1 MLWLTISH
9 HIIYLNT
16 PKLSTM
22 KKLTPILENKAVDI
36 YAHQPNVPHS
46 AVAEQLGITDKT
58 LMKLRRSPDFW
69 QKVYQEFL
77 VAMECDI
84 PDIVRA
90 MARESKAGNVQA
102 GRLML
107 EWAGKLNKTLNINIS
122 SPFEQW
128 LAQSGNNQ
136 IEEAEIVVGE
146 LPPLPPRTADNTPQK
161 VQNDFIK
168 LDKELQKKQSWNK
181 RRRELHRWN
190 QRAKTCGIEPLPA
203 RRPTKGQRLA
213 WEESIIKA
221 ELEYGGK

>member
-1 MLWLTISH
+1 
-9 HIIYLNT
+9 
-16 PKLSTM
+16 M

-46 AVAEQLGITDKT
+46 AVAAQLGITDKT

-107 EWAGKLNKTLNINIS
+107 EWAGKLNKTLNVNVS
-122 SPFEQW
+122 SPFETW
-128 LAQSGNNQ
+128 MEM
-136 IEEAEIVVGE
+136 EEKKKLPEDAEIVVDE
-146 LPPLPPRTADNTPQK
+146 LPDRTADNSREAVEEEFAQL
-161 VQNDFIK
+161 DRK
-168 LDKELQKKQSWNK
+168 LIQKKAWLK
-181 RRRELHRWN
+181 RRHELYGWSK
-190 QRAKTCGIEPLPA
+190 RAELVGIAPLPP
-203 RRPTKGQRLA
+203 RRPTKGQRLT
-213 WEESIIKA
+213 WEESIVRA
-221 ELEYGGK
+221 EQEQANTNAES

>member
-1 MLWLTISH
+1 
-9 HIIYLNT
+9 
-16 PKLSTM
+16 M

-36 YAHQPNVPHS
+36 YAHQPNVPHNS
-46 AVAEQLGITDKT
+46 VAEQLGITDKT

-122 SPFEQW
+122 SPFENW
-128 LAQSGNNQ
+128 MKLQSNQ
-136 IEEAEIVVGE
+136 PKLSADIQDAEVAE
-146 LPPLPPRTADNTPQK
+146 LQDRTADNSREAVEEEFAQLDRK
-161 VQNDFIK
+161 LIK
-168 LDKELQKKQSWNK
+168 KKAWLK
-181 RRRELHRWN
+181 RRHELYSWSK
-190 QRAKTCGIEPLPA
+190 RAELVGIAPLPP
-203 RRPTKGQRLA
+203 RRPTKGQRLT
-213 WEESIIKA
+213 WEESIVRA
-221 ELEYGGK
+221 EQEHENTQAES

>member
-1 MLWLTISH
+1 
-9 HIIYLNT
+9 
-16 PKLSTM
+16 M

-36 YAHQPNVPHS
+36 YAHQPNVPHNS
-46 AVAEQLGITDKT
+46 VAEQLGITDKT

-122 SPFEQW
+122 SPFENW
-128 LAQSGNNQ
+128 LAMEERKQLEPSKDVNWNNSSNKIQ
-136 IEEAEIVVGE
+136 DAEVAE
-146 LPPLPPRTADNTPQK
+146 LPDRTADNSREAVEEEFAQL
-161 VQNDFIK
+161 DRK
-168 LDKELQKKQSWNK
+168 LIQKKAWLK
-181 RRRELHRWN
+181 RRHELYSWSK
-190 QRAKTCGIEPLPA
+190 RAELVGIAPLPP
-203 RRPTKGQRLA
+203 RRPTKGQRLD
-213 WEESIIKA
+213 WEMSIIRA
-221 ELEYGGK
+221 EQEFGNTNAES